1 MLFTAL
7 IFGLISS
14 LHCIGMCG
22 PIAMMLPVS
31 RTNPTQK
38 AFQIVL
44 YHAGRLTSYAGLGL
58 LFGLLGKGLY
68 LAGFQQR
75 ISIVVGLLMI
85 AMALIPEKVFARY
98 NFSKP
103 VYKLISRVKTNLGQQ
118 FKRKTPDALFTI
130 GLFNGLLPC
139 GLVYAALFGAV
150 AMQNVGLSTVYMLL
164 YGLGT
169 VPLMSAV
176 VYVTNFLSYP
186 FRNQLQKIV
195 PLITVVIG
203 VLFVL
208 RGMGLDIAYVSPS
221 NLNLFVQATANCHN

>member
-1 MLFTAL
+1 MLYTAL
-7 IFGLISS
+7 LFGLISS

-31 RTNPTQK
+31 RSNPTK
-38 AFQIVL
+38 KVIQIML
-44 YHAGRLTSYAGLGL
+44 YHLGRLTSYATLGF

-68 LAGFQQR
+68 LAGMQQR
-75 ISIVVGLLMI
+75 ISILVGVVMI
-85 AMALIPEKVFARY
+85 IIAIVPEKVFARY
-98 NFSKP
+98 NFSRP
-103 VYKLISRVKTNLGQQ
+103 IYKVISKVKSSLGNQ

-139 GLVYAALFGAV
+139 GLVYAALFGAI
-150 AMQNVGLSTVYMLL
+150 AMQNVGLSVVYMLL

-169 VPLMSAV
+169 IPLMSAV
-176 VYVTNFLSYP
+176 VYIANFLSFP
-186 FRNQLQKIV
+186 FRNKLQKIV
-195 PLITVVIG
+195 PIVTVVIG

-221 NLNLFVQATANCHN
+221 NVHLFVQATANCH

>member
-1 MLFTAL
+1 MLYTAL

-38 AFQIVL
+38 ALQIML
-44 YHAGRLTSYAGLGL
+44 YHAGRLTSYATLGF
-58 LFGLLGKGLY
+58 LFGLMGRGLY
-68 LAGFQQR
+68 LAGIQQR
-75 ISIVVGLLMI
+75 ISIAVGLLMI
-85 AMALIPEKVFARY
+85 VMALVPEKVFARY
-98 NFSKP
+98 NFSRP
-103 VYKLISRVKTNLGQQ
+103 IYKLISKVKTNLGQQ

-176 VYVTNFLSYP
+176 VYVANFLSFP
-186 FRNQLQKIV
+186 FRNKLQKVV
-195 PLITVVIG
+195 PLVTVVIG

-208 RGMGLDIAYVSPS
+208 RGMDLDIAYISPS
-221 NLNLFVQATANCHN
+221 NVHLFVQAVANCHK

>member
-1 MLFTAL
+1 MLYTAL

-31 RTNPTQK
+31 RTNPAQK
-38 AFQIVL
+38 VVQIML
-44 YHAGRLTSYAGLGL
+44 YHTGRLTSYAMLGF

-68 LAGFQQR
+68 LAGIQQR

-85 AMALIPEKVFARY
+85 VMALVPEKVFARY
-98 NFSKP
+98 NFSRP
-103 VYKLISRVKTNLGQQ
+103 IYKLISKVKTNLGQQ
-118 FKRKTPDALFTI
+118 FKRKSPDALFTI

-139 GLVYAALFGAV
+139 GLVYAALFGAI
-150 AMQNVGLSTVYMLL
+150 AMQNIGLSTVYMLL

-176 VYVTNFLSYP
+176 VYVANFLSFP
-186 FRNQLQKIV
+186 FRNKLQKVV
-195 PLITVVIG
+195 PLVTVAIG
-203 VLFVL
+203 LLFVL
-208 RGMGLDIAYVSPS
+208 RGMNLDIAYISPS
-221 NLNLFVQATANCHN
+221 SVNLFIQTAANCHK